1 VSGLII
7 TWKVLEFILG
17 LMGEN
22 MKVSIKMIKSMDL
35 GFIAGQTNENTKD
48 IGIKE
53 NSTDLEYILFL
64 PMK

>member
-17 LMGEN
+17 LTGDA
-22 MKVSIKMIKSMDL
+22 MKASIKMIKSMDL
-35 GFIAGQTNENTKD
+35 GFIAGQTSENTKD
-48 IGIKE
+48 IGTKE